1 MADTALYV
9 SIGANML
16 LALPHLAKGFSTHA
30 STLRDLAERMKAVE
44 VDNKALREKVHD
56 LEMRNMELTRARLEA
71 EAYARQLE
79 DANVKLTEA
88 KNKAEESERHARHLF
103 AEVQRLYDDI
113 NSSHQG
119 ISVRPPRPEES

>member
-1 MADTALYV
+1 
-9 SIGANML
+9 
-16 LALPHLAKGFSTHA
+16 
-30 STLRDLAERMKAVE
+30 
-44 VDNKALREKVHD
+44 
-56 LEMRNMELTRARLEA
+56 
-71 EAYARQLE
+71 
-79 DANVKLTEA
+79 VKLTEA

>member
-1 MADTALYV
+1 
-9 SIGANML
+9 ML

-56 LEMRNMELTRARLEA
+56 LEMRNMELEA

>member
-56 LEMRNMELTRARLEA
+56 LEMRNMELEA

-113 NSSHQG
+113 SSSHQG

>member
-1 MADTALYV
+1 
-9 SIGANML
+9 ML

-71 EAYARQLE
+71 E
-79 DANVKLTEA
+79 
-88 KNKAEESERHARHLF
+88 ERHARHLF

-113 NSSHQG
+113 SSSHQG